1 MELNLFPPPILIF
14 VRPQAAGNIGAM
26 ARAMSN
32 FGADQLRLVGEGVV
46 YAHREDDP
54 FSKMDW
60 SMAKRGEHILNSVKW
75 FRSLKDALFD
85 TGFALG
91 TSGRNTEFERGYGRP
106 FCNPSAACRQVAEWK
121 EQAPENFK
129 WALIIGPEDDGLNE
143 GEASLCQKLI
153 QVPTTGPNPSLNA
166 AMAVGILLY
175 HINQVR
181 TGHIDLASSSP
192 SESGPFMPAQKTKSS
207 ETGRSDWSTFE
218 QKERFLDYLFETLA
232 KTSFLKFPDTEAV
245 KARVRRWLQI
255 APMPVGELLFAFE
268 IIYHLRSWGSGKFEE
283 RNFLTEKRENT

>member
-60 SMAKRGEHILNSVKW
+60 AMAKRGEHILNSVKW

-166 AMAVGILLY
+166 AMAVDFVGW
-175 HINQVR
+175 VR
-181 TGHIDLASSSP
+181 AAGDIGAFWGARADR
-192 SESGPFMPAQKTKSS
+192 PA
-207 ETGRSDWSTFE
+207 F
-218 QKERFLDYLFETLA
+218 
-232 KTSFLKFPDTEAV
+232 
-245 KARVRRWLQI
+245 I
-255 APMPVGELLFAFE
+255 
-268 IIYHLRSWGSGKFEE
+268 
-283 RNFLTEKRENT
+283 RNFATSTPFPPNDGRVSARW